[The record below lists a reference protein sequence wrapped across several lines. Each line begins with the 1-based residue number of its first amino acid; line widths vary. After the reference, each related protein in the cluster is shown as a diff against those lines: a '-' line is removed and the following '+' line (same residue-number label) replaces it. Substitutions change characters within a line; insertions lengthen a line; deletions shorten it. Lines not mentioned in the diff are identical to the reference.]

1 MDFNY
6 SITITHYNA
15 PALLER
21 MLDSIPNRDDI
32 QIIVVD
38 DFSNE
43 ESRTAIKKIKHKNL
57 EIVFTPENHGAGYER
72 NV

>member
-43 ESRTAIKKIKHKNL
+43 ESRTAIKK
-57 EIVFTPENHGAGYER
+57 
-72 NV
+72 